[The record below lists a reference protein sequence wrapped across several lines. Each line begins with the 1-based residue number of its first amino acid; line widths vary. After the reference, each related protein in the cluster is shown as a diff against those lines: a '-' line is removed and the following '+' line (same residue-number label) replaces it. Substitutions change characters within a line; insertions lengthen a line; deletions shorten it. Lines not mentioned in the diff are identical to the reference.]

1 MPVPKDRNSAGKG
14 SVGLYLVGIVCAAVG
29 IYLATVTRINLLTGQ
44 TSSPYLGIG
53 IRRDRSRRRFGYAAN
68 GEAESEEV
76 ICGAEG
82 GS

>member
-53 IRRDRSRRRFGYAAN
+53 IPLA
-68 GEAESEEV
+68 V
-76 ICGAEG
+76 IGVVVVLVTQRTAKRNLRK
-82 GS
+82 